1 MTARAATP
9 RWVVLLAV
17 KPLSLAKSRLARPDR
32 PALTLAMAADTAA
45 AAARVGA
52 VEAVVVVTD
61 DEDAG
66 SLLSPVAVVVPDT
79 PAAGLN
85 PALLHGAAEAA
96 SRWPEAG
103 VAVLAADLP
112 ALRPAGLA
120 AALALAAG
128 HMRAVVADAG
138 GSGTVLLSASSG
150 VTLTPV
156 FGPDSRYRHL
166 DEGAVDLT
174 DLLPGGEHGVVAA
187 GLRRDVDTA
196 ADLEVAI
203 GIGVGPMTAQVLAAT
218 QEFTFGWHTSAV
230 SDSHVEWAHHGR
242 PRE

>member
-1 MTARAATP
+1 MSAYAAAP

-45 AAARVGA
+45 AASRVDA

-61 DEDAG
+61 DEDAR
-66 SLLSPVAVVVPDT
+66 SLLSPVAVVVPDV

-96 SRWPEAG
+96 RRWPEAG

-112 ALRPAGLA
+112 ALRPVGLA
-120 AALALAAG
+120 AALVLAGG
-128 HMRAVVADAG
+128 HLRAVVADAS

-156 FGPDSRYRHL
+156 FGPQSRYRHL

-174 DLLPGGEHGVVAA
+174 DLLPGGDIAA
-187 GLRRDVDTA
+187 GLRRDVDTS

-203 GIGVGPMTAQVLAAT
+203 GIGVGAMTAQVLAAT
-218 QEFTFGWHTSAV
+218 QEFTFGWQTAAV
-230 SDSHVEWAHHGR
+230 SDSHAEWAHHAR

>member
-1 MTARAATP
+1 MSAPATSP
-9 RWVVLLAV
+9 HWVVLLAV
-17 KPLSLAKSRLARPDR
+17 KPLSLAKTRLARPDR
-32 PALTLAMAADTAA
+32 PALTLAMAYDTAA
-45 AAARVGA
+45 AAARVES
-52 VEAVVVVTD
+52 VEAVLVVTD
-61 DEDAG
+61 DEDARA
-66 SLLSPVAVVVPDT
+66 LLSPVAVVVPDS

-85 PALLHGAAEAA
+85 PALTHGAAEAA
-96 SRWPEAG
+96 RMWPEAG

-120 AALALAAG
+120 AALALAGG
-128 HMRAVVADAG
+128 HLRAVVADAS

-150 VTLTPV
+150 VRLTPV
-156 FGPDSRYRHL
+156 FGPQSRYRHL

-174 DLLPGGEHGVVAA
+174 DLLPGGEVAA

-203 GIGVGPMTAQVLAAT
+203 GIGVGPQTAQVLAAT
-218 QEFTFGWHTSAV
+218 QEFTFGWQTSAV
-230 SDSHVEWAHHGR
+230 SDSHVEWARNAR